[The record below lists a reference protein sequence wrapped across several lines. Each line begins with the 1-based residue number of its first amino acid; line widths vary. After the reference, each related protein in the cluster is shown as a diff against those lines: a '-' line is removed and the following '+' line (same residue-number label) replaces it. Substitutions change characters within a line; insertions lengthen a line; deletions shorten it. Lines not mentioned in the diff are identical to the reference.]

1 MFSHL
6 MSVCTQFQQALAVV
20 FLAAHD
26 QRNSVKLLEDHIH
39 LLILR
44 SRLHTLF
51 WREPV
56 QCLLGL
62 TC

>member
-1 MFSHL
+1 MFSHHI
-6 MSVCTQFQQALAVV
+6 SACAQIQQALVVV
-20 FLAAHD
+20 FLAAPD

-56 QCLLGL
+56 QSVFLG
-62 TC
+62 